1 MTYEIIKISP
11 NEHHIVKTE
20 TKEVV
25 SVYTRMSSAKRG
37 LERLLA
43 KEAVEQEVATVCT
56 EQESASATATQR
68 AQARGGVGA
77 VAQPPASNTGGLNG
91 ASAQRQSADVVS
103 EKTSV
108 FVNVGGQVK
117 EIPLRKG
124 KSTCAH
130 IDTLTLTMTQ
140 EVFIEHELK
149 IDDDNLQNVELLAR
163 KISET
168 VYSLFGFGIY
178 EQKNGIN
185 GYKYSFKL
193 GTDNANYGVVAFGG
207 KNQKDSILLHF
218 TGDGLTAALDGWET
232 RLHAFIQAFAPHTK
246 ITRCDL
252 AHDFL
257 DGEYTPDMALQD
269 WINGG
274 FTQKH
279 TRPKARQHG
288 YDWLDEQYPEQSLN
302 TPKNKGGKTFYV
314 GTPKSSRMLRVY
326 EKGCELGDKK
336 SNWVRFELQLRNRD
350 YLIPH
355 DILIRAGGYLCGA
368 YPICED
374 LFFQHEQDMSKAER
388 VSKIN
393 EISIAHIIYYAS
405 QAVSP
410 AVNMLQELGFDD
422 REIVVLLKGGKFKLP
437 ERILLEKYDC
447 EQANVKYLHELAS
460 SNVHSDVF
468 KFMKNFETERDAKK
482 FHERMNKQYDFAEKE
497 LATNALYANF
507 TPNQTHFLQLS

>member
-1 MTYEIIKISP
+1 M
-11 NEHHIVKTE
+11 NV
-20 TKEVV
+20 
-25 SVYTRMSSAKRG
+25 
-37 LERLLA
+37 
-43 KEAVEQEVATVCT
+43 
-56 EQESASATATQR
+56 R
-68 AQARGGVGA
+68 A
-77 VAQPPASNTGGLNG
+77 
-91 ASAQRQSADVVS
+91 DDVS

-130 IDTLTLTMTQ
+130 IDTLSMTMTK
-140 EVFIEHELK
+140 EVFIDYDLK
-149 IDDDNLQNVELLAR
+149 IDDDNLKNVELLSR
-163 KISET
+163 NISST
-168 VYSLFGFGIY
+168 VHTLFGFGIY

-193 GTDNANYGVVAFGG
+193 GTENANYGVIAFGG

-257 DGEYTPDMALQD
+257 HGEYTPDMALQD

-314 GTPKSSRMLRVY
+314 GTPKSSRMVRVY
-326 EKGCELGDKK
+326 EKGCELGDKQSK
-336 SNWVRFELQLRNRD
+336 WVRFELQLRNRD

-355 DILIRAGGYLCGA
+355 DILIKAGEYLCGS
-368 YPICED
+368 YPTCEN
-374 LFFQHEQDMSKAER
+374 LFFQYEQDISKAER
-388 VSKIN
+388 VSKIA
-393 EISIAHIIYYAS
+393 EISLEHILYYAS
-405 QAVSP
+405 NA
-410 AVNMLQELGFDD
+410 ADD
-422 REIVVLLKGGKFKLP
+422 RA
-437 ERILLEKYDC
+437 ERRAET
-447 EQANVKYLHELAS
+447 QAE
-460 SNVHSDVF
+460 
-468 KFMKNFETERDAKK
+468 NFRKCCWYWSHNITNSAA
-482 FHERMNKQYDFAEKE
+482 DFC
-497 LATNALYANF
+497 
-507 TPNQTHFLQLS
+507 